1 MGATLVG
8 IDVFTTEAFRG
19 NPAAVCLLDADLDD
33 DRMQA
38 IAAEM
43 NLSET
48 AFVVARGDGFGLR
61 WFTPTQEARLC
72 GHATLASARALWESG
87 RLALDAPARFQTR
100 WKGELVATRAGDAIA
115 VDFPAAPTEPVDV
128 PDGLA
133 DALGVAPVAVGVNDL
148 HHVVEVADEV
158 TVRGLAPDP
167 DALATVDVEAVTV
180 TAASDDPAFDFVSRY
195 FAPRHGIVED
205 PVTGSAHTGLGPW
218 WAAKLAKTELVGH
231 QVSARE
237 GIVRV
242 TVGPDPGRV
251 TLRGNAVTIWTGEL
265 AV

>member
-19 NPAAVCLLDADLDD
+19 NPAAVCLLDVDIDD
-33 DRMQA
+33 ASMQA
-38 IAAEM
+38 IATEM

-61 WFTPTQEARLC
+61 WFTPTLEARLC
-72 GHATLASARALWESG
+72 GHATLAAARALWETG
-87 RLALDAPARFQTR
+87 RLALDAPAHFHTR
-100 WKGELVATRAGDAIA
+100 WKGELVATRAGDTIA
-115 VDFPAAPTEPVDV
+115 VDFPAAPTTRVDA

-133 DALGVAPVAVGVNDL
+133 EALGVTPVAVGVNDL
-148 HHVVEVADEV
+148 HHVVEVADEA
-158 TVRGLAPDP
+158 TVRRLVPDP
-167 DALATVDVEAVTV
+167 DALARVDVEAVTV
-180 TAASDDPAFDFVSRY
+180 TAASDEPEFDFVSRY

-205 PVTGSAHTGLGPW
+205 PVTGSAHTSLGPW
-218 WAAKLAKTELVGH
+218 WAAKLAKTDLVGR

-242 TVGPDPGRV
+242 TVGPDPGRL
-251 TLRGNAVTIWTGEL
+251 TLAGNAVTIWTGEL